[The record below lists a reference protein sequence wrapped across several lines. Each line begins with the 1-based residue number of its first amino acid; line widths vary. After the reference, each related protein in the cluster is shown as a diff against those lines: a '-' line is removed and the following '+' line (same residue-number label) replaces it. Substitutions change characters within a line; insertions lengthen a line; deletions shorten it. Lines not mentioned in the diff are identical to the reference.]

1 MTVYSYISQNNPDG
15 AYEICK
21 KYGYFDVQTLD
32 ELSYCLQDIVSTKS
46 EEGLSDV
53 LSIHPEKD
61 VILELYQVKVETEPT
76 SESIKPLQTS
86 MPTPIIP
93 ETSDCSCNNNT
104 KNADGTQVSSV
115 VNQTNTYILV
125 GALIVSIAIISMR
138 KS

>member
-1 MTVYSYISQNNPDG
+1 MTVYCYISQNNPDG

-46 EEGLSDV
+46 EEGLLDV

-76 SESIKPLQTS
+76 AESIKPLQTS
-86 MPTPIIP
+86 MPTPII
-93 ETSDCSCNNNT
+93 ETSDCSCNT

-115 VNQTNTYILV
+115 VNQTNTFILV
-125 GALIVSIAIISMR
+125 GALIVSIAIISMK

>member
-61 VILELYQVKVETEPT
+61 VILELYQKKVESEPT
-76 SESIKPLQTS
+76 SEPIKPLQTT
-86 MPTPIIP
+86 MPTPILP
-93 ETSDCSCNNNT
+93 DTSSDCSCNM
-104 KNADGTQVSSV
+104 KNAEGTQVSSV

-125 GALIVSIAIISMR
+125 GALIVSIAIISMK

>member
-76 SESIKPLQTS
+76 AESIKPLQTS
-86 MPTPIIP
+86 MPTPILP
-93 ETSDCSCNNNT
+93 DTDCSCNT
-104 KNADGTQVSSV
+104 KNADGAQVSSV

-125 GALIVSIAIISMR
+125 GALIVSIAIISMK

>member
-76 SESIKPLQTS
+76 AESIKPLQTS
-86 MPTPIIP
+86 MPTPITT
-93 ETSDCSCNNNT
+93 ETDCSCNT

-125 GALIVSIAIISMR
+125 GALIVSIAIISMK

>member
-46 EEGLSDV
+46 EEGLLDV

-61 VILELYQVKVETEPT
+61 VILELYQIKVETEPT
-76 SESIKPLQTS
+76 AESIKPLQTS
-86 MPTPIIP
+86 MPTPITTD
-93 ETSDCSCNNNT
+93 TSDCSCNT
-104 KNADGTQVSSV
+104 KNADGEKVSSV

-125 GALIVSIAIISMR
+125 GALIVSIAIISMK